1 MTKTMAAKKKSDTTK
16 PAAIPSGTSISVSG
30 ETRDAVK
37 AKLNVLKAKAA
48 AEGHKPASGGFIEY
62 HPDAAGD
69 QMFTA
74 CITFD

>member
-16 PAAIPSGTSISVSG
+16 PAAIQPGTSIIVSG
-30 ETRDAVK
+30 ETRDAVR
-37 AKLNVLKAKAA
+37 AQLNVLKAKAA

>member
-1 MTKTMAAKKKSDTTK
+1 MGNLWKYIIMSLGILL
-16 PAAIPSGTSISVSG
+16 AAIV
-30 ETRDAVK
+30 V
-37 AKLNVLKAKAA
+37 AA
-48 AEGHKPASGGFIEY
+48 AYTEGHKPASGGFIEY

>member
-1 MTKTMAAKKKSDTTK
+1 MAAKKKSDTTK
-16 PAAIPSGTSISVSG
+16 LAAIPSGTSISVSG
-30 ETRDAVK
+30 ETRDAVR

-62 HPDAAGD
+62 HPDAAVD

>member
-1 MTKTMAAKKKSDTTK
+1 MTKTMVAKKKSDTTK
-16 PAAIPSGTSISVSG
+16 PAVIQPGTSISVSG
-30 ETRDAVK
+30 ETRDAVR
-37 AKLNVLKAKAA
+37 AQLNVLKAKAA
-48 AEGHKPASGGFIEY
+48 AEGHKPASGGFIVY

>member
-1 MTKTMAAKKKSDTTK
+1 MTKTMAAKKKSDTK
-16 PAAIPSGTSISVSG
+16 PAVIQPGTSIRVSG
-30 ETRDAVK
+30 ETRDAVR

>member
-1 MTKTMAAKKKSDTTK
+1 MAAKKKSDTTK
-16 PAAIPSGTSISVSG
+16 PAVIQPGTSISVSG
-30 ETRDAVK
+30 ETRDAVR
-37 AKLNVLKAKAA
+37 AQLNVLKAKAA

-62 HPDAAGD
+62 HGD

>member
-1 MTKTMAAKKKSDTTK
+1 VRAQ
-16 PAAIPSGTSISVSG
+16 
-30 ETRDAVK
+30 
-37 AKLNVLKAKAA
+37 LNVLKAKAA

-69 QMFTA
+69 QIFTA